1 MKNNDKNENLHSE
14 AKVRKAK
21 KLIKPKNSED
31 KNNNQIKNT
40 MFIKIITKS
49 NSIIQNNYNEHYSL
63 NYKNKMSIKNSPLLP
78 KNTNQNKNKAH
89 LKSKIKTTFSSYYTD
104 LIFKT
109 HNKQNFN
116 VTDINY
122 GGEDTEELS
131 RIQFNIETNEDSV
144 QTNGLKYSGLYNTD
158 SSQKI
163 IFNTC
168 VNNSHNNSKDNSPY
182 NNNGSILISPKK
194 HKMKEST
201 KILNNSYKKIQNIRG
216 QISEN
221 KNKLNKISNKNLKIL
236 GNKLFKKNKN
246 IINSKKDNE
255 NIKNV
260 RMEDKGKEN
269 RKIIFEIKNKTE
281 KKSHKKL
288 DKHIYLSPMQKNIK
302 NLFVKMKS
310 SSKKVKN
317 HSKYLSHY
325 NTSNHVSAKEKE
337 KNIFQKKD
345 SNAKQS
351 KKYSNNNLEKINNNN
366 KIKNNYLNNNKA
378 KDNKF
383 PKLNINTH
391 VNASALKDK
400 SEKTNIETDIYKIMN
415 GNKDAT
421 PTIMSEDKSTE
432 KDLYL
437 EYSNTIEKNDKNLID
452 YFKTARKAVKS
463 MSHSLVDTNTANRI
477 INQQKNLFVEKG
489 NEFFKKDNKKEQNK
503 KKRDNNHKYTIK
515 KVPIFADV
523 NMFPQ
528 KDIINISDNLIINIF
543 CKSMKENEK
552 LIKFILN
559 FLDDKSIICLSYIN
573 KEFYKHIR
581 KIFYRNIY
589 KRICKKKDNIFISRI
604 NESLIN
610 LVANKLSKTK
620 AQLESIYSSLPTKT
634 SYKDLILN
642 DLSRTFPND
651 SRFKKDSIYYN
662 KLYNILTKYS
672 NYNPIIGYAQGL
684 NFLFANAIYLYENE
698 KNSFFYIDGLIRRFN
713 LEDYYAEKNPKLA
726 AEINKFAKILKKY
739 IPNIINYFDE
749 KLVNHDFFTTD
760 WILTLF
766 GNSMNSNN
774 LYICW
779 NFMIIFGWKFF
790 YSFVIQILVFY
801 QSVIFNTN
809 ENGLSQL
816 MKNLLKEEKFSINLP
831 IIIEK
836 ALMFML
842 KNIVL

>member
-1 MKNNDKNENLHSE
+1 MKNNEKNENLHSV
-14 AKVRKAK
+14 AKVRKVK
-21 KLIKPKNSED
+21 KLIKSKNSED
-31 KNNNQIKNT
+31 KNNFQIKNSI
-40 MFIKIITKS
+40 FNKVITKS
-49 NSIIQNNYNEHYSL
+49 NSIIQNNYDEHYSL

-78 KNTNQNKNKAH
+78 KSINQAKNKNQ

-116 VTDINY
+116 VTDVNY

-131 RIQFNIETNEDSV
+131 RIQFNIETNEDSL
-144 QTNGLKYSGLYNTD
+144 QTNGLKNSGLYNTD

-168 VNNSHNNSKDNSPY
+168 INNSHNNSKDNSLY
-182 NNNGSILISPKK
+182 NNKGSILVSPKQN
-194 HKMKEST
+194 KMKENT

-216 QISEN
+216 QNSEN

-246 IINSKKDNE
+246 LIKAKKINE

-260 RMEDKGKEN
+260 KIEDIDKEN

-281 KKSHKKL
+281 KKSNKKY

-302 NLFVKMKS
+302 NIFVKMKS
-310 SSKKVKN
+310 SSKKVNN

-325 NTSNHVSAKEKE
+325 NTSNNVSNKEKE
-337 KNIFQKKD
+337 KNIFNKK
-345 SNAKQS
+345 NNYVKQT
-351 KKYSNNNLEKINNNN
+351 KKNSNNNLEKFKDKN
-366 KIKNNYLNNNKA
+366 KIKNNYLNSKS
-378 KDNKF
+378 KDIKF
-383 PKLNINTH
+383 TKLNINTQA
-391 VNASALKDK
+391 NAPSLKDK
-400 SEKTNIETDIYKIMN
+400 SEIMNYETDIYKIMN
-415 GNKDAT
+415 ENNEVT
-421 PTIMSEDKSTE
+421 PTVMSEDKSTE

-437 EYSNTIEKNDKNLID
+437 EYSNTLEKNDKNLID

-463 MSHSLVDTNTANRI
+463 MSHSLVDTNTANKI
-477 INQQKNLFVEKG
+477 INRQKNLFVEKG

-503 KKRDNNHKYTIK
+503 KKKDSNHKYTIK
-515 KVPIFADV
+515 KVPIFSGV
-523 NMFPQ
+523 SMFPQ
-528 KDIINISDNLIINIF
+528 KNVLQITDNYITNIF
-543 CKSMKENEK
+543 CKAKKENNK
-552 LIKFILN
+552 LNQFILN

-581 KIFYRNIY
+581 QVFYIRIFN
-589 KRICKKKDNIFISRI
+589 KICKNKDNIFITKI
-604 NESLIN
+604 NDSLID
-610 LVANKLSKTK
+610 LVSNKLSKKK

-651 SRFKKDSIYYN
+651 LRFKKDSVYYN

-684 NFLFANAIYLYENE
+684 NFLFANAIYLYDNE
-698 KNSFFYIDGLIRRFN
+698 KNSFFYIDGLIRKFN

-726 AEINKFAKILKKY
+726 AEINKFAKILNKY
-739 IPNIINYFDE
+739 IPDIINYFNA
-749 KLVNHDFFTTD
+749 KLLNHDFFTTD

-766 GNSMNSNN
+766 GNSMNSDN
-774 LYICW
+774 LFICW

-790 YSFVIQILVFY
+790 YCFVIQILVFY
-801 QSVIFNTN
+801 QSIIFSTN

-816 MKNLLKEEKFSINLP
+816 MKNLLKEEKFSRNLP

-836 ALMFML
+836 ALMFMQ
-842 KNIVL
+842 KNIIL

>member
-1 MKNNDKNENLHSE
+1 MKNNEKNENLHSV
-14 AKVRKAK
+14 AKVRKVK
-21 KLIKPKNSED
+21 KLIKSKNSED
-31 KNNNQIKNT
+31 KNNFQIKNSI
-40 MFIKIITKS
+40 FNKVITKS
-49 NSIIQNNYNEHYSL
+49 NSIIQNNYDEHYSL

-78 KNTNQNKNKAH
+78 KSINQAKNKNQ

-116 VTDINY
+116 VTDVNY

-131 RIQFNIETNEDSV
+131 RIQFNIETNEDSL
-144 QTNGLKYSGLYNTD
+144 QTNGLKNSGLYNTD

-168 VNNSHNNSKDNSPY
+168 INNSHNNSKDNSLY
-182 NNNGSILISPKK
+182 NNKGSILVSPKQN
-194 HKMKEST
+194 KMKENT
-201 KILNNSYKKIQNIRG
+201 KILNNSYKKIQNVRG
-216 QISEN
+216 QNSEN
-221 KNKLNKISNKNLKIL
+221 KNKINKISNKNLKIL

-246 IINSKKDNE
+246 LIKAKKINE

-260 RMEDKGKEN
+260 KIEDIDKEN

-281 KKSHKKL
+281 KKSNKKY

-302 NLFVKMKS
+302 NIFVKMKS
-310 SSKKVKN
+310 SSKKVNN

-325 NTSNHVSAKEKE
+325 NTSNNVSNKEKE
-337 KNIFQKKD
+337 KNIFNKK
-345 SNAKQS
+345 NNYVKQT
-351 KKYSNNNLEKINNNN
+351 KKNSNNNLEKFKDKN
-366 KIKNNYLNNNKA
+366 KIKNNYLNSKS
-378 KDNKF
+378 KDIKF
-383 PKLNINTH
+383 TKLNINTQA
-391 VNASALKDK
+391 NAPSLKDK
-400 SEKTNIETDIYKIMN
+400 SEIMNYETDIYKIMN
-415 GNKDAT
+415 ENNEVT
-421 PTIMSEDKSTE
+421 PTVMSEDKSTE

-437 EYSNTIEKNDKNLID
+437 EYSNTLEKNDKNLID

-463 MSHSLVDTNTANRI
+463 MSHSLVDTNTANKI
-477 INQQKNLFVEKG
+477 INRQKNLFVEKG

-503 KKRDNNHKYTIK
+503 KKKDSNHKYTIK
-515 KVPIFADV
+515 KVPIFSGV

-528 KDIINISDNLIINIF
+528 KNVLQITDNYITNIF
-543 CKSMKENEK
+543 CKANKENNK
-552 LIKFILN
+552 LNQFILN

-581 KIFYRNIY
+581 QVFYIRIFN
-589 KRICKKKDNIFISRI
+589 KICKNKDNIFITKI
-604 NESLIN
+604 NDSLID
-610 LVANKLSKTK
+610 LVSNKLSKKK

-651 SRFKKDSIYYN
+651 LRFKKDSVYYN

-684 NFLFANAIYLYENE
+684 NFLFANAIYLYDNE
-698 KNSFFYIDGLIRRFN
+698 KNSFFYIDGLIRKFN

-726 AEINKFAKILKKY
+726 AEINKFAKILNKY
-739 IPNIINYFDE
+739 IPDIINYFNE
-749 KLVNHDFFTTD
+749 KLLNHDFFTTD

-766 GNSMNSNN
+766 GNSMNSDN
-774 LYICW
+774 LFICW

-790 YSFVIQILVFY
+790 YCFVIQILVFY
-801 QSVIFNTN
+801 QSIIFSTN

-816 MKNLLKEEKFSINLP
+816 MKNLLKEEKFSRNLP

-836 ALMFML
+836 ALMFMQ
-842 KNIVL
+842 KNIIL

>member
-1 MKNNDKNENLHSE
+1 MKNNEKNENLHSV
-14 AKVRKAK
+14 AKVRKVK
-21 KLIKPKNSED
+21 KLIKSKNSED
-31 KNNNQIKNT
+31 KNNFQIKNSI
-40 MFIKIITKS
+40 FNKVITKS
-49 NSIIQNNYNEHYSL
+49 NSIIQNNYDEHYSL

-78 KNTNQNKNKAH
+78 KSINQTKNKNQ

-116 VTDINY
+116 VTDVNY

-131 RIQFNIETNEDSV
+131 RIQFNIETNEDSL
-144 QTNGLKYSGLYNTD
+144 QTNGLKNSGLYNTD

-168 VNNSHNNSKDNSPY
+168 INNSHNNSKDNSLY
-182 NNNGSILISPKK
+182 NNKGSILVSPKQN
-194 HKMKEST
+194 KMKENT

-216 QISEN
+216 QNSEN

-246 IINSKKDNE
+246 LIKAKKINE

-260 RMEDKGKEN
+260 KIEDIDKEN

-281 KKSHKKL
+281 KKSNKKY

-302 NLFVKMKS
+302 NIFVKMKS
-310 SSKKVKN
+310 SSKKVNN

-325 NTSNHVSAKEKE
+325 NTSNNVSNKEKE
-337 KNIFQKKD
+337 KNIFNKK
-345 SNAKQS
+345 NNYVKQT
-351 KKYSNNNLEKINNNN
+351 KKNSNNNLEKFKDKN
-366 KIKNNYLNNNKA
+366 KIKNNYLNSKS
-378 KDNKF
+378 KDIKF
-383 PKLNINTH
+383 TKLNINTQA
-391 VNASALKDK
+391 NAPSLKDK
-400 SEKTNIETDIYKIMN
+400 SEIMNYETDIYKIMN
-415 GNKDAT
+415 ENNEVT
-421 PTIMSEDKSTE
+421 PTVMSEDKSTE

-437 EYSNTIEKNDKNLID
+437 EYSNTLEKNDKNLID

-463 MSHSLVDTNTANRI
+463 MSHSLVDTNTANKI
-477 INQQKNLFVEKG
+477 INRQKNLFVEKG

-503 KKRDNNHKYTIK
+503 KKKDSNHKYTIK
-515 KVPIFADV
+515 KVPIFSGV

-528 KDIINISDNLIINIF
+528 KNVLQITDNYITNIF
-543 CKSMKENEK
+543 CNANKENNK
-552 LIKFILN
+552 LNQFILN

-581 KIFYRNIY
+581 QVFYIRIFN
-589 KRICKKKDNIFISRI
+589 KICKNKDNIFITKI
-604 NESLIN
+604 NDSLID
-610 LVANKLSKTK
+610 LVSNKLSKKK

-651 SRFKKDSIYYN
+651 LRFKKDSVYYN

-684 NFLFANAIYLYENE
+684 NFLFANAIYLYDNE
-698 KNSFFYIDGLIRRFN
+698 KNSFFYIDGLIRKFN

-726 AEINKFAKILKKY
+726 AEINKFAKILNKY
-739 IPNIINYFDE
+739 IPDIINYFNA
-749 KLVNHDFFTTD
+749 KLLNHDFFTTD

-766 GNSMNSNN
+766 GNSMNSDN
-774 LYICW
+774 LFICW

-790 YSFVIQILVFY
+790 YCFVIQILVFY
-801 QSVIFNTN
+801 QSIIFSTN

-816 MKNLLKEEKFSINLP
+816 MKNLLKEEKFSRNLP

-836 ALMFML
+836 ALMFMQ
-842 KNIVL
+842 KNIIL

>member
-1 MKNNDKNENLHSE
+1 MKNNEKNENLHSV
-14 AKVRKAK
+14 AKVRKVK
-21 KLIKPKNSED
+21 KLIKSKNSED
-31 KNNNQIKNT
+31 KNNFQIKNSI
-40 MFIKIITKS
+40 FNKVITKS
-49 NSIIQNNYNEHYSL
+49 NSIIQNNYDEHYSL

-78 KNTNQNKNKAH
+78 KSINQAKNKNQ

-104 LIFKT
+104 LIFKI

-116 VTDINY
+116 VTDVNY

-131 RIQFNIETNEDSV
+131 RIQFNIETNEDSL
-144 QTNGLKYSGLYNTD
+144 QTNGLKNSGLYNTD

-168 VNNSHNNSKDNSPY
+168 INNSHNNSKDNSLY
-182 NNNGSILISPKK
+182 NNKGSILVSPKQN
-194 HKMKEST
+194 KMKENT

-216 QISEN
+216 QNSEN

-246 IINSKKDNE
+246 LIKAKKINE

-260 RMEDKGKEN
+260 KIEDIDKEN

-281 KKSHKKL
+281 KKSNKKY

-302 NLFVKMKS
+302 NIFVKMKS
-310 SSKKVKN
+310 SSKKVNN

-325 NTSNHVSAKEKE
+325 NTSNNVSNKEKE
-337 KNIFQKKD
+337 KNIFNKK
-345 SNAKQS
+345 NNYVKQT
-351 KKYSNNNLEKINNNN
+351 KKNSNNNLEKFKDKN
-366 KIKNNYLNNNKA
+366 KIKNNYLNSKS
-378 KDNKF
+378 KDIKF
-383 PKLNINTH
+383 TKLNINTQA
-391 VNASALKDK
+391 NAPSLKDK
-400 SEKTNIETDIYKIMN
+400 SEIMNYETDIYKIMN
-415 GNKDAT
+415 ENNEVT
-421 PTIMSEDKSTE
+421 PTVMSEDKSTE

-437 EYSNTIEKNDKNLID
+437 EYSNTLEKNDKNLID

-463 MSHSLVDTNTANRI
+463 MSHSLVDTNTANKI
-477 INQQKNLFVEKG
+477 INRQKNLFVEKG

-503 KKRDNNHKYTIK
+503 KKKDSNHKYTIK
-515 KVPIFADV
+515 KVPIFSGV

-528 KDIINISDNLIINIF
+528 KNVLQITDNYITNIF
-543 CKSMKENEK
+543 CKANKENNK
-552 LIKFILN
+552 LNQFILN

-573 KEFYKHIR
+573 KDFYKCIR
-581 KIFYRNIY
+581 QVFYISIY
-589 KRICKKKDNIFISRI
+589 NKICKNKDNIFITKI

-610 LVANKLSKTK
+610 LVSNNLCKKK

-651 SRFKKDSIYYN
+651 LKFKKDSVYYN

-684 NFLFANAIYLYENE
+684 NFLFANAIYLYDNEN
-698 KNSFFYIDGLIRRFN
+698 NSFFFIDGLIRKFN

-726 AEINKFAKILKKY
+726 AEINKFAKILNKY
-739 IPNIINYFDE
+739 IPDIINYFDA

-766 GNSMNSNN
+766 GNSMNSDN
-774 LYICW
+774 LFICW

-790 YSFVIQILVFY
+790 YCFVIQILVFY
-801 QSVIFNTN
+801 QSIIFSTD

-816 MKNLLKEEKFSINLP
+816 MKNLLKEDKFSLNLP
-831 IIIEK
+831 IIIER
-836 ALMFML
+836 ALMFMQ

>member
-1 MKNNDKNENLHSE
+1 MKNNEKNENLHSV
-14 AKVRKAK
+14 AKVRKVK
-21 KLIKPKNSED
+21 KLIKSKNSED
-31 KNNNQIKNT
+31 KNNFQIKNSI
-40 MFIKIITKS
+40 FNKVITKS
-49 NSIIQNNYNEHYSL
+49 NSIIQNNYDEHYSL

-78 KNTNQNKNKAH
+78 KSINQTKNKNQ

-116 VTDINY
+116 VTDVNY

-131 RIQFNIETNEDSV
+131 RIQFNIETNEDSL
-144 QTNGLKYSGLYNTD
+144 QTNGLKNSGLYNTD

-168 VNNSHNNSKDNSPY
+168 INNSHNNSKDNSLY
-182 NNNGSILISPKK
+182 NNKGSILVSPKQN
-194 HKMKEST
+194 KMKENT

-216 QISEN
+216 QNSEN

-246 IINSKKDNE
+246 LIKAKKINE

-260 RMEDKGKEN
+260 KIEDIDKEN

-281 KKSHKKL
+281 KKSNKKY

-302 NLFVKMKS
+302 NIFVKMKS
-310 SSKKVKN
+310 SSKKVNN

-325 NTSNHVSAKEKE
+325 NTSNNVSNKEKE
-337 KNIFQKKD
+337 KNIFNKK
-345 SNAKQS
+345 NNYVKQT
-351 KKYSNNNLEKINNNN
+351 KKNSNNNLEKFKDKN
-366 KIKNNYLNNNKA
+366 KIKNNYLNSKS
-378 KDNKF
+378 KDIKF
-383 PKLNINTH
+383 TKLNINTQA
-391 VNASALKDK
+391 NAPSLKDK
-400 SEKTNIETDIYKIMN
+400 SEIMNYETDIYKIMN
-415 GNKDAT
+415 ENNEVT
-421 PTIMSEDKSTE
+421 PTVMSEDKSTE

-437 EYSNTIEKNDKNLID
+437 EYSNTLEKNDKNLID

-463 MSHSLVDTNTANRI
+463 MSHSLVDTNTANKI
-477 INQQKNLFVEKG
+477 INRQKNLFVEKG

-503 KKRDNNHKYTIK
+503 KKKDSNHKYTIK
-515 KVPIFADV
+515 KVPIFSGV

-528 KDIINISDNLIINIF
+528 KNVLQITDNYITNIF
-543 CKSMKENEK
+543 CKAKKENNK
-552 LIKFILN
+552 LNQFILN

-581 KIFYRNIY
+581 QVFYIRIFN
-589 KRICKKKDNIFISRI
+589 KICKNKDNIFITKI
-604 NESLIN
+604 NDSLID
-610 LVANKLSKTK
+610 LVSNKLSKKK

-651 SRFKKDSIYYN
+651 LRFKKDSVYYN

-684 NFLFANAIYLYENE
+684 NFLFANAIYLYDNE
-698 KNSFFYIDGLIRRFN
+698 KNSFFYIDGLIRKFN

-726 AEINKFAKILKKY
+726 AEINKFAKILNKY
-739 IPNIINYFDE
+739 IPDIINYFNA
-749 KLVNHDFFTTD
+749 KLLNHDFFTTD

-766 GNSMNSNN
+766 GNSMNSDN
-774 LYICW
+774 LFICW

-790 YSFVIQILVFY
+790 YCFVIQILVFY
-801 QSVIFNTN
+801 QSIIFSTN

-816 MKNLLKEEKFSINLP
+816 MKNLLKEEKFSRNLP

-836 ALMFML
+836 ALMFMQ
-842 KNIVL
+842 KNIIL

>member
-1 MKNNDKNENLHSE
+1 MKNNEKNENLHSV
-14 AKVRKAK
+14 AKVRKVK
-21 KLIKPKNSED
+21 KLIKSKNSED
-31 KNNNQIKNT
+31 KNNFQIKNSI
-40 MFIKIITKS
+40 FNKVITKS
-49 NSIIQNNYNEHYSL
+49 NSIIQNNYDEHYSL

-78 KNTNQNKNKAH
+78 KSINQAKNKNQ

-116 VTDINY
+116 VTDVNY

-131 RIQFNIETNEDSV
+131 RIQFNIETNEDSL
-144 QTNGLKYSGLYNTD
+144 QTNGLKNSGLYNTD

-168 VNNSHNNSKDNSPY
+168 INNSHNNSKDNSLY
-182 NNNGSILISPKK
+182 NNKGSILVSPKQN
-194 HKMKEST
+194 KMKENT

-216 QISEN
+216 QNSEN

-246 IINSKKDNE
+246 LIKAKKINE

-260 RMEDKGKEN
+260 KIEDIDKEN

-281 KKSHKKL
+281 KKSNKKY

-302 NLFVKMKS
+302 NIFVKMKS
-310 SSKKVKN
+310 SSKKVNN

-325 NTSNHVSAKEKE
+325 NTSNNVSNKEKE
-337 KNIFQKKD
+337 KNIFNKK
-345 SNAKQS
+345 NNYVKQT
-351 KKYSNNNLEKINNNN
+351 KKNSNNNLEKFKDKN
-366 KIKNNYLNNNKA
+366 KIKNNYLNSKS
-378 KDNKF
+378 KDIKF
-383 PKLNINTH
+383 TKLNINTQA
-391 VNASALKDK
+391 NAPSLKDK
-400 SEKTNIETDIYKIMN
+400 SEIMNYETDIYKIMN
-415 GNKDAT
+415 ENNEVT
-421 PTIMSEDKSTE
+421 PTVMSEDKSTE

-437 EYSNTIEKNDKNLID
+437 EYSNTLEKNDKNLID

-463 MSHSLVDTNTANRI
+463 MSHSLVDTNTANKI
-477 INQQKNLFVEKG
+477 INRQKNLFVEKG

-503 KKRDNNHKYTIK
+503 KKKDSNHKYTIK
-515 KVPIFADV
+515 KVPIFSGV
-523 NMFPQ
+523 SMFPQ
-528 KDIINISDNLIINIF
+528 KNVLQITDNYITNIF
-543 CKSMKENEK
+543 CNANKENNK
-552 LIKFILN
+552 LNQFILN

-581 KIFYRNIY
+581 QVFYIRIFN
-589 KRICKKKDNIFISRI
+589 KICKNKDNIFITKI
-604 NESLIN
+604 NDSLID
-610 LVANKLSKTK
+610 LVSNKLSKKKT
-620 AQLESIYSSLPTKT
+620 QLESIYSSLPTKT

-651 SRFKKDSIYYN
+651 LRFKKDSVYYN

-684 NFLFANAIYLYENE
+684 NFLFANAIYLYDNE
-698 KNSFFYIDGLIRRFN
+698 KNSFFYIDGLIRKFN

-726 AEINKFAKILKKY
+726 AEINKFAKILNKY
-739 IPNIINYFDE
+739 IPDIINYFNA
-749 KLVNHDFFTTD
+749 KLLNHDFFTTD

-766 GNSMNSNN
+766 GNSMNSDN
-774 LYICW
+774 LFICW

-790 YSFVIQILVFY
+790 YCFVIQILVFY
-801 QSVIFNTN
+801 QSIIFSTN

-816 MKNLLKEEKFSINLP
+816 MKNLLKEEKFSRNLP

-836 ALMFML
+836 ALMFMQ
-842 KNIVL
+842 KNIIL

>member
-1 MKNNDKNENLHSE
+1 MKNNEKNENLHSV
-14 AKVRKAK
+14 AKVRKVK
-21 KLIKPKNSED
+21 KLIKSKNSED
-31 KNNNQIKNT
+31 KNNFQIKNSI
-40 MFIKIITKS
+40 FNKVITKS
-49 NSIIQNNYNEHYSL
+49 NSIIQNNYDEHYSL

-78 KNTNQNKNKAH
+78 KSINQAKNKNQ

-116 VTDINY
+116 VTDVNY

-131 RIQFNIETNEDSV
+131 RIQFNIETNEDSL
-144 QTNGLKYSGLYNTD
+144 QTNGLKNSGLYNTD

-168 VNNSHNNSKDNSPY
+168 INNSHNNSKDNSLY
-182 NNNGSILISPKK
+182 NNKGSILVSPKQN
-194 HKMKEST
+194 KMKENT

-216 QISEN
+216 QNSEN

-246 IINSKKDNE
+246 LIKAKKINE

-260 RMEDKGKEN
+260 KIEDIDKEN

-281 KKSHKKL
+281 KKSNKKY

-302 NLFVKMKS
+302 NIFVKMKS
-310 SSKKVKN
+310 SSKKVNN

-325 NTSNHVSAKEKE
+325 NTSNNVSNKEKE
-337 KNIFQKKD
+337 KNIFNKK
-345 SNAKQS
+345 NNYVKQT
-351 KKYSNNNLEKINNNN
+351 KKNSNNNLEKFKDKN
-366 KIKNNYLNNNKA
+366 KIKNNYLNSKS
-378 KDNKF
+378 KDIKF
-383 PKLNINTH
+383 TKLNINTQA
-391 VNASALKDK
+391 NAPSLKDK
-400 SEKTNIETDIYKIMN
+400 SEIMNYETDIYKIMN
-415 GNKDAT
+415 ENNEVT
-421 PTIMSEDKSTE
+421 PTVMSEDKSTE

-437 EYSNTIEKNDKNLID
+437 EYSNTLEKNDKNLID

-463 MSHSLVDTNTANRI
+463 MSHSLVDTNTANKI
-477 INQQKNLFVEKG
+477 INRQKNLFVEKG

-503 KKRDNNHKYTIK
+503 KKKDSNHKYTIK
-515 KVPIFADV
+515 KVPIFSGV

-528 KDIINISDNLIINIF
+528 KNVLQITDNYITNIF
-543 CKSMKENEK
+543 CNANKENNK
-552 LIKFILN
+552 LNQFILN

-581 KIFYRNIY
+581 QVFYIRIFN
-589 KRICKKKDNIFISRI
+589 KICKNKDNIFITKI
-604 NESLIN
+604 NDSLID
-610 LVANKLSKTK
+610 LVSNKLSKKK

-651 SRFKKDSIYYN
+651 LRFKKDSIYYN

-684 NFLFANAIYLYENE
+684 NFLFANAIYLYDNE
-698 KNSFFYIDGLIRRFN
+698 KNSFFYIDGLIRKFN

-726 AEINKFAKILKKY
+726 AEINKFAKILNKY
-739 IPNIINYFDE
+739 IPDIINYFNA
-749 KLVNHDFFTTD
+749 KLLNHDFFTTD

-766 GNSMNSNN
+766 GNSMNSDN
-774 LYICW
+774 LFICW

-790 YSFVIQILVFY
+790 YCFVIQILVFY
-801 QSVIFNTN
+801 QSIIFSTN

-816 MKNLLKEEKFSINLP
+816 MKNLLKEEKFSRNLP

-836 ALMFML
+836 ALMFMQ
-842 KNIVL
+842 KNIIL

>member
-1 MKNNDKNENLHSE
+1 
-14 AKVRKAK
+14 
-21 KLIKPKNSED
+21 
-31 KNNNQIKNT
+31 
-40 MFIKIITKS
+40 
-49 NSIIQNNYNEHYSL
+49 
-63 NYKNKMSIKNSPLLP
+63 MSIKNSPLLP
-78 KNTNQNKNKAH
+78 KSINQAKNKNQ

-116 VTDINY
+116 VTDVNY

-131 RIQFNIETNEDSV
+131 RIQFNIETNEDSL
-144 QTNGLKYSGLYNTD
+144 QTNGLKNSGLYNTD

-168 VNNSHNNSKDNSPY
+168 INNSHNNSKDNSLY
-182 NNNGSILISPKK
+182 NNKGSILVSPKQN
-194 HKMKEST
+194 KMKENT

-216 QISEN
+216 QNSEN

-246 IINSKKDNE
+246 LIKAKKINE

-260 RMEDKGKEN
+260 KIEDIDKEN

-281 KKSHKKL
+281 KKSNKKY

-302 NLFVKMKS
+302 NIFVKMKS
-310 SSKKVKN
+310 SSKKVNN

-325 NTSNHVSAKEKE
+325 NTSNNVSNKEKE
-337 KNIFQKKD
+337 KNIFNKK
-345 SNAKQS
+345 NNYVKQT
-351 KKYSNNNLEKINNNN
+351 KKNSNNNLEKFKDKN
-366 KIKNNYLNNNKA
+366 KIKNNYLNSKS
-378 KDNKF
+378 KDIKF
-383 PKLNINTH
+383 TKLNINTQA
-391 VNASALKDK
+391 NAPSLKDK
-400 SEKTNIETDIYKIMN
+400 SEIMNYETDIYKIMN
-415 GNKDAT
+415 ENNEVT
-421 PTIMSEDKSTE
+421 PTVMSEDKSTE

-437 EYSNTIEKNDKNLID
+437 EYSNTLEKNDKNLID

-463 MSHSLVDTNTANRI
+463 MSHSLVDTNTANKI
-477 INQQKNLFVEKG
+477 INRQKNLFVEKG

-503 KKRDNNHKYTIK
+503 KKKDSNHKYTIK
-515 KVPIFADV
+515 KVPIFSGV

-528 KDIINISDNLIINIF
+528 KNVLQITDNYITNIF
-543 CKSMKENEK
+543 CNANKENNK
-552 LIKFILN
+552 LNQFILN

-581 KIFYRNIY
+581 QVFYIRIFN
-589 KRICKKKDNIFISRI
+589 KICKNKDNIFITKI
-604 NESLIN
+604 NDSLID
-610 LVANKLSKTK
+610 LVSNKLSKKK

-651 SRFKKDSIYYN
+651 LRFKKDSVYYN

-684 NFLFANAIYLYENE
+684 NFLFANAIYLYDNE
-698 KNSFFYIDGLIRRFN
+698 KNSFFYIDGLIRKFN

-726 AEINKFAKILKKY
+726 AEINKFAKILNKY
-739 IPNIINYFDE
+739 IPDIINYFNA
-749 KLVNHDFFTTD
+749 KLLNHDFFTTD

-766 GNSMNSNN
+766 GNSMNSDN
-774 LYICW
+774 LFICW

-790 YSFVIQILVFY
+790 YCFVIQILVFY
-801 QSVIFNTN
+801 QSIIFSTN

-816 MKNLLKEEKFSINLP
+816 MKNLLKEEKFSRNLP

-836 ALMFML
+836 ALMFMQ
-842 KNIVL
+842 KNIIL

>member
-1 MKNNDKNENLHSE
+1 MKNNEKNENLHSV
-14 AKVRKAK
+14 AKVRKVK
-21 KLIKPKNSED
+21 KLIKSKNSED
-31 KNNNQIKNT
+31 KNNFQIKNSI
-40 MFIKIITKS
+40 FNKVITKS
-49 NSIIQNNYNEHYSL
+49 NSIIQNNYDEHYSL

-78 KNTNQNKNKAH
+78 KSINQAKNKNQ

-116 VTDINY
+116 VTDVNY

-131 RIQFNIETNEDSV
+131 RIQFNIETNEDSL
-144 QTNGLKYSGLYNTD
+144 QTNGLKNSGLYNTD

-168 VNNSHNNSKDNSPY
+168 INNSHNNSKDNSLY
-182 NNNGSILISPKK
+182 NNKGSILVSPKQN
-194 HKMKEST
+194 KMKENT

-216 QISEN
+216 QNSEN

-246 IINSKKDNE
+246 LIKAKKINE

-260 RMEDKGKEN
+260 KIEDIDKEN

-281 KKSHKKL
+281 KKSNKKY

-302 NLFVKMKS
+302 NIFVKMKS
-310 SSKKVKN
+310 SSKKVNN

-325 NTSNHVSAKEKE
+325 NTSNNVSNKEKE
-337 KNIFQKKD
+337 KNIFNKK
-345 SNAKQS
+345 NNYVKQT
-351 KKYSNNNLEKINNNN
+351 KKNSNNNLEKFKDKN
-366 KIKNNYLNNNKA
+366 KIKNNYLNSKS
-378 KDNKF
+378 KDIKF
-383 PKLNINTH
+383 TKLNINTQA
-391 VNASALKDK
+391 NAPSLKDK
-400 SEKTNIETDIYKIMN
+400 SEIMNYETDIYKIMN
-415 GNKDAT
+415 ENNEVT
-421 PTIMSEDKSTE
+421 PTVMSEDKSTE

-437 EYSNTIEKNDKNLID
+437 EYSNTLEKNDKNLID

-463 MSHSLVDTNTANRI
+463 MSHSLVDTNTANKI
-477 INQQKNLFVEKG
+477 INRQNNLFVENG
-489 NEFFKKDNKKEQNK
+489 NDFNKKEKKQEPNK
-503 KKRDNNHKYTIK
+503 KKRDSNHKYTIK

-528 KDIINISDNLIINIF
+528 KNALHITDNYITNIF
-543 CKSMKENEK
+543 CKATKENTK
-552 LIKFILN
+552 LNQTILN

-573 KEFYKHIR
+573 KDFYKCIR
-581 KIFYRNIY
+581 QVFYISIY
-589 KRICKKKDNIFISRI
+589 NKICKNKDNIFITKI

-610 LVANKLSKTK
+610 LVSNNLCKKK

-651 SRFKKDSIYYN
+651 LKFKKDSVYYN

-684 NFLFANAIYLYENE
+684 NFLFANAIYLYDNE
-698 KNSFFYIDGLIRRFN
+698 KNSFFYIDGLIRKFN

-726 AEINKFAKILKKY
+726 AEINKFAKILNKY
-739 IPNIINYFDE
+739 IPDIINYFNA
-749 KLVNHDFFTTD
+749 KLLNHDFFTTD

-766 GNSMNSNN
+766 GNSMNSDN
-774 LYICW
+774 LFICW

-790 YSFVIQILVFY
+790 YCFVIQILVFY
-801 QSVIFNTN
+801 QSIIFSTN

-816 MKNLLKEEKFSINLP
+816 MKNLLKEEKFSRNLP

-836 ALMFML
+836 ALMFMQ
-842 KNIVL
+842 KNIIL

>member
-1 MKNNDKNENLHSE
+1 MKNNEKNENLHSV
-14 AKVRKAK
+14 AKVRKVK
-21 KLIKPKNSED
+21 KLIKSKNSED
-31 KNNNQIKNT
+31 KNNFQIKNSI
-40 MFIKIITKS
+40 FNKVITKS
-49 NSIIQNNYNEHYSL
+49 NSIIQNNYDEHYSL

-78 KNTNQNKNKAH
+78 KSINQAKNKNQ

-116 VTDINY
+116 VTDVNY

-131 RIQFNIETNEDSV
+131 RIQFNIETNEDSL
-144 QTNGLKYSGLYNTD
+144 QTNGLKNSGLYNTD

-168 VNNSHNNSKDNSPY
+168 INNSHNNSKDNSLY
-182 NNNGSILISPKK
+182 NNKGSILVSPKQN
-194 HKMKEST
+194 KMKENT

-216 QISEN
+216 QNSEN

-246 IINSKKDNE
+246 LIKAKKINE

-260 RMEDKGKEN
+260 KIEDIDKEN

-281 KKSHKKL
+281 KKSNKKY

-302 NLFVKMKS
+302 NIFVKMKS
-310 SSKKVKN
+310 SSKKVNN

-325 NTSNHVSAKEKE
+325 NTSNNVSNKEKE
-337 KNIFQKKD
+337 KNIFNKK
-345 SNAKQS
+345 NNYVKQT
-351 KKYSNNNLEKINNNN
+351 KKNSNNNLEKFKDKN
-366 KIKNNYLNNNKA
+366 KIKNNYLNSKS
-378 KDNKF
+378 KDIKF
-383 PKLNINTH
+383 TKLNINTQA
-391 VNASALKDK
+391 NAPSLKDK
-400 SEKTNIETDIYKIMN
+400 SEIMNYETDIYKIMN
-415 GNKDAT
+415 ENNEVT
-421 PTIMSEDKSTE
+421 PTVMSEDKSTE

-437 EYSNTIEKNDKNLID
+437 EYSNTLEKNDKNLID

-463 MSHSLVDTNTANRI
+463 MSHSLVDTNTANKI
-477 INQQKNLFVEKG
+477 INRQKNLFVEKG

-503 KKRDNNHKYTIK
+503 KKKDSNHKYTIK
-515 KVPIFADV
+515 KVPIFSGV

-528 KDIINISDNLIINIF
+528 KNVLQITDNYITNIF
-543 CKSMKENEK
+543 CKAKKENNK
-552 LIKFILN
+552 LNQFILN

-581 KIFYRNIY
+581 QVFYIRIFN
-589 KRICKKKDNIFISRI
+589 KICKNKDNIFITKI
-604 NESLIN
+604 NDSLID
-610 LVANKLSKTK
+610 LVSNKLSKKK

-651 SRFKKDSIYYN
+651 LRFKKDSVYYN

-684 NFLFANAIYLYENE
+684 NFLFANAIYLYDNE
-698 KNSFFYIDGLIRRFN
+698 KNSFFYIDGLIRKFN

-726 AEINKFAKILKKY
+726 AEINKFAKILNKY
-739 IPNIINYFDE
+739 IPDIINYFNA
-749 KLVNHDFFTTD
+749 KLLNHDFFTTD

-766 GNSMNSNN
+766 GNSMNSDN
-774 LYICW
+774 LFICW

-790 YSFVIQILVFY
+790 YCFVIQILVFY
-801 QSVIFNTN
+801 QSIIFSTN

-816 MKNLLKEEKFSINLP
+816 MKNLLKEEKFSRNLP

-836 ALMFML
+836 ALMFMQ
-842 KNIVL
+842 KNIIL

>member
-1 MKNNDKNENLHSE
+1 MKNNEKNENLHSE
-14 AKVRKAK
+14 TKLRKAK
-21 KLIKPKNSED
+21 KLIKSKNSED
-31 KNNNQIKNT
+31 KNNFQTKNSI
-40 MFIKIITKS
+40 FNKVITKS

-78 KNTNQNKNKAH
+78 KNINQAKNKNH

-131 RIQFNIETNEDSV
+131 RIQFNIETNEDSL

-168 VNNSHNNSKDNSPY
+168 VNNSHNNSKDNSPL
-182 NNNGSILISPKK
+182 NNKGSILVSPKQN
-194 HKMKEST
+194 KMKKKT

-216 QISEN
+216 QNSEN
-221 KNKLNKISNKNLKIL
+221 KNKISKISNKNLKIL

-246 IINSKKDNE
+246 LINES
-255 NIKNV
+255 IKNV
-260 RMEDKGKEN
+260 KINDKGKEN

-281 KKSHKKL
+281 KKSNKKL

-310 SSKKVKN
+310 SSKKVN
-317 HSKYLSHY
+317 NYSKYLSHY
-325 NTSNHVSAKEKE
+325 NTSNNVPNKEKE
-337 KNIFQKKD
+337 KNIFHKK
-345 SNAKQS
+345 NNYVKQS
-351 KKYSNNNLEKINNNN
+351 KKSSDNNLKRFKDKN
-366 KIKNNYLNNNKA
+366 KIKSNYLNSKT
-378 KDNKF
+378 KDIKYT
-383 PKLNINTH
+383 KLNIKAHAN
-391 VNASALKDK
+391 VPDLKDQ
-400 SEKTNIETDIYKIMN
+400 SEITNIETDIYKIVN
-415 GNKDAT
+415 ENKEIT
-421 PTIMSEDKSTE
+421 PTVMSEDKSTE

-437 EYSNTIEKNDKNLID
+437 EYSNTLEKNDKNLID

-463 MSHSLVDTNTANRI
+463 MSHSLVDTNTAYKI
-477 INQQKNLFVEKG
+477 INRQKNLFVENANK
-489 NEFFKKDNKKEQNK
+489 FIKKDNKQELSK
-503 KKRDNNHKYTIK
+503 KMRESNHKYAIK

-528 KDIINISDNLIINIF
+528 KYDLHITDNFITNIF
-543 CKSMKENEK
+543 CKANKEKTK
-552 LIKFILN
+552 LNQYILN
-559 FLDDKSIICLSYIN
+559 FLDNKSIICLSYIN
-573 KEFYKHIR
+573 KEFYRHIR
-581 KIFYRNIY
+581 QVFYINIY
-589 KRICKKKDNIFISRI
+589 NKICKKKDNIFIAKI

-610 LVANKLSKTK
+610 LVSHILSKKKT
-620 AQLESIYSSLPTKT
+620 QLDSIYNSFSTKT

-684 NFLFANAIYLYENE
+684 NFLFANAIYLYDNE
-698 KNSFFYIDGLIRRFN
+698 KNAFFYIDGLIRKFN

-739 IPNIINYFDE
+739 IPDIINYFDE

-766 GNSMNSNN
+766 GNSMNSDN
-774 LYICW
+774 LFICW

-790 YSFVIQILVFY
+790 YCFVIQILVFY
-801 QSVIFNTN
+801 QSVIFSTN

-816 MKNLLKEEKFSINLP
+816 MKNLLKEEKFSRNLP

-836 ALMFML
+836 ALMFMQ

>member
-1 MKNNDKNENLHSE
+1 MKNNEKNENLHSV
-14 AKVRKAK
+14 AKVRKVK
-21 KLIKPKNSED
+21 KLIKSKNSED
-31 KNNNQIKNT
+31 KNNFQIKNSI
-40 MFIKIITKS
+40 FNKVITKS
-49 NSIIQNNYNEHYSL
+49 NSIIQNNYDEHYSL

-78 KNTNQNKNKAH
+78 KSINQAKNKNQ

-116 VTDINY
+116 VTDVNY

-131 RIQFNIETNEDSV
+131 RIQFNIETNEGSL
-144 QTNGLKYSGLYNTD
+144 QTNGLKNSGLYNTD

-168 VNNSHNNSKDNSPY
+168 INNSHNNSKDNSLY
-182 NNNGSILISPKK
+182 NNKGSILVSPKQN
-194 HKMKEST
+194 KMKENT

-216 QISEN
+216 QNSEN

-246 IINSKKDNE
+246 LIKAKKINE

-260 RMEDKGKEN
+260 KIEDIDKEN

-281 KKSHKKL
+281 KKSNKKY

-302 NLFVKMKS
+302 NIFVKMKS
-310 SSKKVKN
+310 SSKKVNN

-325 NTSNHVSAKEKE
+325 NTSNNVSNKEKE
-337 KNIFQKKD
+337 KNIFNKK
-345 SNAKQS
+345 NNYVKQT
-351 KKYSNNNLEKINNNN
+351 KKNSNNNLEKFKDKN
-366 KIKNNYLNNNKA
+366 KIKNNYLNSKS
-378 KDNKF
+378 KDIKF
-383 PKLNINTH
+383 TKLNINTQA
-391 VNASALKDK
+391 NAPSLKDK
-400 SEKTNIETDIYKIMN
+400 SEIMNYETDIYKIMN
-415 GNKDAT
+415 ENNEVT
-421 PTIMSEDKSTE
+421 PTVMSEDKSTE

-437 EYSNTIEKNDKNLID
+437 EYSNTLEKNDKNLID

-463 MSHSLVDTNTANRI
+463 MSHSLVDTNTANKI
-477 INQQKNLFVEKG
+477 INRQKNLFVEKG

-503 KKRDNNHKYTIK
+503 KKKDSNHKYTIK
-515 KVPIFADV
+515 KVPIFSGV
-523 NMFPQ
+523 SMFPQ
-528 KDIINISDNLIINIF
+528 KNVLQITDNYITNIF
-543 CKSMKENEK
+543 CKANKENNK
-552 LIKFILN
+552 LNQFILN

-581 KIFYRNIY
+581 QVFYIRIFN
-589 KRICKKKDNIFISRI
+589 KICKNKDNIFITKI
-604 NESLIN
+604 NDSLID
-610 LVANKLSKTK
+610 LVSNKLSKKK

-651 SRFKKDSIYYN
+651 LRFKKDSVYYN

-684 NFLFANAIYLYENE
+684 NFLFANAIYLYDNE
-698 KNSFFYIDGLIRRFN
+698 KNSFFYIDGLIRKFN

-726 AEINKFAKILKKY
+726 AEINKFAKILNKY
-739 IPNIINYFDE
+739 IPDIINYFNA
-749 KLVNHDFFTTD
+749 KLLNHDFFTTD

-766 GNSMNSNN
+766 GNSMNSDN
-774 LYICW
+774 LFICW

-790 YSFVIQILVFY
+790 YCFVIQILVFY
-801 QSVIFNTN
+801 QSIIFSTN

-816 MKNLLKEEKFSINLP
+816 MKNLLKEEKFSRNLP

-836 ALMFML
+836 ALMFMQ
-842 KNIVL
+842 KNIIL

>member
-1 MKNNDKNENLHSE
+1 MKNNEKNENLHSV
-14 AKVRKAK
+14 AKVRKVK
-21 KLIKPKNSED
+21 KLIKSKNSED
-31 KNNNQIKNT
+31 KNNFQIKNSI
-40 MFIKIITKS
+40 FNKVITKS
-49 NSIIQNNYNEHYSL
+49 NSIIQNNYDEHYSL

-78 KNTNQNKNKAH
+78 KSINQAKNKNQ

-116 VTDINY
+116 VTDVNY

-131 RIQFNIETNEDSV
+131 RIQFNIETNEDSL
-144 QTNGLKYSGLYNTD
+144 QTNGLKNSGLYNTD

-168 VNNSHNNSKDNSPY
+168 INNSHNNSKDNSLY
-182 NNNGSILISPKK
+182 NNKGSILVSPKQS
-194 HKMKEST
+194 KMKENT

-216 QISEN
+216 QNSEN

-246 IINSKKDNE
+246 LIKAKKINE

-260 RMEDKGKEN
+260 KIEDIDKEN

-281 KKSHKKL
+281 KKSNKKY

-302 NLFVKMKS
+302 NIFVKMKS
-310 SSKKVKN
+310 SSKKVNN

-325 NTSNHVSAKEKE
+325 NTSNNVSNKEKE
-337 KNIFQKKD
+337 KNIFNKK
-345 SNAKQS
+345 NNYVKQT
-351 KKYSNNNLEKINNNN
+351 KKNSNNNLEKFKDKN
-366 KIKNNYLNNNKA
+366 KIKNNYLNSKS
-378 KDNKF
+378 KDIKF
-383 PKLNINTH
+383 TKLNINTQA
-391 VNASALKDK
+391 NAPSLKDK
-400 SEKTNIETDIYKIMN
+400 SEIMNYETDIYKIMN
-415 GNKDAT
+415 ENNEVT
-421 PTIMSEDKSTE
+421 PTVMSEDKSTE

-437 EYSNTIEKNDKNLID
+437 EYSNTLEKNDKNLID

-463 MSHSLVDTNTANRI
+463 MSHSLVDTNTANKI
-477 INQQKNLFVEKG
+477 INRQKNLFVEKG

-503 KKRDNNHKYTIK
+503 KKKDSNHKYTIK
-515 KVPIFADV
+515 KVPIFSGV

-528 KDIINISDNLIINIF
+528 KNVLQITDNYITNIF
-543 CKSMKENEK
+543 CKANKENNK
-552 LIKFILN
+552 LNQFILN

-581 KIFYRNIY
+581 QVFYIRIFN
-589 KRICKKKDNIFISRI
+589 KICKNKDNIFITKI
-604 NESLIN
+604 NDSLID
-610 LVANKLSKTK
+610 LVSNKLSKKK

-651 SRFKKDSIYYN
+651 LRFKKDSVYYN

-684 NFLFANAIYLYENE
+684 NFLFANAIYLYDNE
-698 KNSFFYIDGLIRRFN
+698 KNSFFYIDGLIRKFN

-726 AEINKFAKILKKY
+726 AEINKFAKILNKY
-739 IPNIINYFDE
+739 IPDIINYFNA
-749 KLVNHDFFTTD
+749 KLLNHDFFTTD

-766 GNSMNSNN
+766 GNSMNSDN
-774 LYICW
+774 LFICW

-790 YSFVIQILVFY
+790 YCFVIQILVFY
-801 QSVIFNTN
+801 QSIIFSTN

-816 MKNLLKEEKFSINLP
+816 MKNLLKEEKFSRNLP

-836 ALMFML
+836 ALMFMQ
-842 KNIVL
+842 KNIIL